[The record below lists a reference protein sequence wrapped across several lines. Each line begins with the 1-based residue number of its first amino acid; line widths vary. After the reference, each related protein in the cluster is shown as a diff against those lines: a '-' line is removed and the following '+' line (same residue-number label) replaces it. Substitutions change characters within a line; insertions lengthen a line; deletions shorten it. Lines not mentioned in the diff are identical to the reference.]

1 MFWVMKTEYV
11 NLTDDDTDVMFL
23 DCIFDDAESASQYV
37 VNKNKEDIDNSW
49 MYWYLDEIL
58 YTQKEKDFFI
68 KRRDMMSK
76 GKVYVFHTLNNDWC
90 CGKTAFDQV
99 WAPTKEEAIKLY
111 KKNTGFKG
119 KVVED

>member
-11 NLTDDDTDVMFL
+11 SLSDDDTDIMFL
-23 DCIFDDAESASQYV
+23 DYIFDDMESASQYV

-49 MYWYLDEIL
+49 MYWYLDETL

-99 WAPTKEEAIKLY
+99 WAETKELAIKLY
-111 KKNTGFKG
+111 RAQTGFTG
-119 KVVED
+119 KVYED